1 MDTIQL
7 NPKTC
12 KICLNMIVKN
22 EAKVIRRLLETV
34 YRLIDKYCICDTG
47 STDNTMDIIREF
59 FLEKGI
65 DGEIFQEPF
74 RDFGYNRSYSLKKCD
89 HSKFA
94 DIDYI
99 LLLDADMYL
108 SGPAL
113 DDPDEFKRTLGA
125 HDVYYLLQGSDRFYY
140 KNVRIVRPRK
150 GYYYWGVTHEY
161 VKTTENTTYGTIE
174 KNQLFIQDIGDGGS
188 KTDKFERDIKL
199 LNRGLEEIP
208 NNDRY
213 TFYLANSYRGAG
225 QHEKAIEYYKR
236 RIAIGGW
243 QEEVWNSYLSAGHSY
258 KDLGR
263 IEEAVVTW
271 LEGYNYWDGRVENLY
286 EIIHHYRVVGKQR
299 LAYML
304 YTVAEKIVKQ
314 KTTWDNLFLHKDV
327 YDYLLDY
334 EMTILGYYH
343 NDAGYDLK
351 RLCMRVI
358 SDRACPAHIT
368 NNIFSNYKFYT
379 EAISSWQTYVNT
391 NISAN
396 ADGVGGALVG
406 IGRQY
411 GLESRGFV
419 SSTPSMTLYDNTLV
433 VNVRYVNYSI
443 DSAGNYVNGEH
454 ITTVNVVA
462 TFDISAPKWVKQ
474 LEFVLGYDESKD
486 GRYVGL
492 EDVKLTC
499 LNPGCGWTV
508 LYNANRG
515 VGDIMAVEHGIVHLD
530 RKCVEGDLVKI
541 PNQGNLEKNWVILPR
556 FGADGEI
563 MMVYGWSPL
572 KIGGVALEGGVL
584 NITHTYDTPG
594 FFRGIRGST
603 NGIIVED
610 EIWMLCHYVSYE
622 DRRYYYHMMVVLD
635 LETYRLKRHTRLF
648 TFDKEKVEYT
658 TGFVYLKKTREFLIG
673 YSVMDK
679 ETKYMVVDKS
689 RMDSYM
695 IPVA

>member
-1 MDTIQL
+1 
-7 NPKTC
+7 
-12 KICLNMIVKN
+12 MIVKN
-22 EAKVIRRLLETV
+22 ESRVISRLLESV
-34 YRLIDKYCICDTG
+34 RSYVDYYCICDTG
-47 STDNTMDIIREF
+47 STDDTIQIIQTF
-59 FLEKGI
+59 FESHGI
-65 DGEIFQEPF
+65 PGVIYEEPF
-74 RDFGYNRSYSLKKCD
+74 RDFGYNRTFALEKCREN
-89 HSKFA
+89 KMTAKA
-94 DIDYI
+94 DYV
-99 LLLDADMYL
+99 LLLDADMKFEVKV
-108 SGPAL
+108 S
-113 DDPDEFKRTLGA
+113 PDKFRECLTADSYCVF
-125 HDVYYLLQGSDRFYY
+125 QGSATFFY
-140 KNVRIVRPRK
+140 KNVRILANRP
-150 GYYYWGVTHEY
+150 GYSYWGVTHEY
-161 VKTTENTTYGTIE
+161 IKEPEGSKQETLPMDVA
-174 KNQLFIQDIGDGGS
+174 FINDIGDGGS
-188 KTDKFERDIKL
+188 KQNKFERDIQL
-199 LNRGLEEIP
+199 LLKGLEELP
-208 NNDRY
+208 DNDRY

-243 QEEVWNSYLSAGHSY
+243 REEVWNSYLAAGHSY

-263 IEEAVVTW
+263 IEEAIVTW
-271 LEGYNYWDGRVENLY
+271 LEGYDYWDGRVENLY

-304 YTVAEKIVKQ
+304 YTVAEKIVRE

-343 NDAGYDLK
+343 NHAGYDLR
-351 RLCMRVI
+351 RLSMRVI
-358 SDRACPAHIT
+358 SDRACPTHTT
-368 NNIFSNYKFYT
+368 NNVISNYKFYT
-379 EAISSWQTYVNT
+379 EAISGWQTYVNT
-391 NISAN
+391 NITAKG
-396 ADGVGGALVG
+396 DEDVGALVG

-419 SSTPSMTLYDNTLV
+419 SSTPSLTLYDNTLV

-443 DSAGNYVNGEH
+443 DEAGNYVNGKH

-474 LEFVLGYDESKD
+474 SEFVLDYDESND

-499 LNPGCGWTV
+499 LKSGSAGSEWTV

-515 VGDIMAVEHGIVHLD
+515 VGNGDIMAVEHGVVHLD
-530 RKCVEGDLVKI
+530 RKCVEGGLVKI

-556 FGADGEI
+556 FGEDGEI
-563 MMVYGWSPL
+563 KMVYGWFPL
-572 KIGGVALEGGVL
+572 KIGSVGLEGDVL
-584 NITHTYDTPG
+584 NITHTYETPG
-594 FFRGIRGST
+594 FFRGVRGST
-603 NGIIVED
+603 NGIIIDD
-610 EIWMLCHYVSYE
+610 EIWMICHYVNYE

-635 LETYRLKRHTRLF
+635 LETYALKRHTRLF

-673 YSVMDK
+673 YSVMDR

-689 RMDSYM
+689 RMDAYM
-695 IPVA
+695 I

>member
-1 MDTIQL
+1 
-7 NPKTC
+7 
-12 KICLNMIVKN
+12 MIVKN
-22 EAKVIRRLLETV
+22 ESRVISRLLESV
-34 YRLIDKYCICDTG
+34 GPYVDYYCICDTG
-47 STDNTMDIIREF
+47 STDNTIELVQTF
-59 FLEKGI
+59 FESRGI
-65 DGEIFQEPF
+65 PGAIYEEPF
-74 RDFGYNRSYSLKKCD
+74 RDFGYNRTFALEKCRENEITA
-89 HSKFA
+89 KA
-94 DIDYI
+94 DYV
-99 LLLDADMYL
+99 LLLDADMKFEVMVSPEKFRECLTADSYCV
-108 SGPAL
+108 
-113 DDPDEFKRTLGA
+113 F
-125 HDVYYLLQGSDRFYY
+125 QGSATFFY
-140 KNVRIVRPRK
+140 KNVRILANRP
-150 GYYYWGVTHEY
+150 GYSYWGVTHEY
-161 VKTTENTTYGTIE
+161 IKEPEGSQQETLPMDVV
-174 KNQLFIQDIGDGGS
+174 FINDIGDGGS
-188 KTDKFERDIKL
+188 KQNKFERDIQL
-199 LNRGLEEIP
+199 LLKGLEELP
-208 NNDRY
+208 DNDRY
-213 TFYLANSYRGAG
+213 TFYLANSYRGAE
-225 QHEKAIEYYKR
+225 QHEKAIEYYRR

-263 IEEAVVTW
+263 MEEAVVTW
-271 LEGYNYWDGRVENLY
+271 LEGYDYWDGRVENLY
-286 EIIHHYRVVGKQR
+286 EIINHYRVVGKQR

-343 NDAGYDLK
+343 NDAGYDLR
-351 RLCMRVI
+351 RLSMRVI
-358 SDRACPAHIT
+358 SDRACPTHTT
-368 NNIFSNYKFYT
+368 NHVMSNYKFYT
-379 EAISSWQTYVNT
+379 EAISSWQTYVNA
-391 NISAN
+391 NI
-396 ADGVGGALVG
+396 ADALTG

-419 SSTPSMTLYDNTLV
+419 SSTPSLTLYDNTLV

-443 DSAGNYVNGEH
+443 DEAGNYVNGEH

-474 LEFVLGYDESKD
+474 SEFVLDYDESND

-530 RKCVEGDLVKI
+530 RKCVEGGLVKI
-541 PNQGNLEKNWVILPR
+541 PNQGNLEKNWIILPR

-563 MMVYGWSPL
+563 MMVYGWFPL
-572 KIGGVALEGGVL
+572 KIGGVGLEGNVL

-594 FFRGIRGST
+594 FFRGVRGST
-603 NGIIVED
+603 NGIIVD
-610 EIWMLCHYVSYE
+610 GEIWMLCHYVSYE

-635 LETYRLKRHTRLF
+635 LETFALKRHTRLF
-648 TFDKEKVEYT
+648 TFEKDKVEYT

-673 YSVMDK
+673 YSVMDR

-689 RMDSYM
+689 RMDAYM
-695 IPVA
+695 ISVI